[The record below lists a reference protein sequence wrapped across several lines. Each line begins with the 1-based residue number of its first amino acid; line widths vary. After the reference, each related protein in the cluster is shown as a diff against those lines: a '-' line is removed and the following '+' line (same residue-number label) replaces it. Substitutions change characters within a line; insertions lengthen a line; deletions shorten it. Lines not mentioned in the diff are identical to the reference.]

1 MIWMIKMSHPLAK
14 RTVRY
19 DIFCQW
25 SRLSGWAGM
34 FQSGRRG
41 KKTFCRYDLNH
52 LDGLAISK
60 MAVKYNE
67 TMIALVVVDY
77 LNHQVR

>member
-1 MIWMIKMSHPLAK
+1 
-14 RTVRY
+14 
-19 DIFCQW
+19 
-25 SRLSGWAGM
+25 M

-60 MAVKYNE
+60 MAVKYNK
-67 TMIALVVVDY
+67 TMVALMEVDY
-77 LNHQVR
+77 QNHQVR